1 MKPIL
6 ISFDL
11 CPFVQRSVITLLE
24 KNVDFD
30 IRYID
35 LAKPPQWFLDISPLG
50 KVPALR
56 MGDNTLFESAVINEY
71 LDDIYPPSMHPSD
84 PLERAINKSWIEF
97 GSEMLFAQYRYYTA
111 KTKDDFYHNLDEL
124 KKKIMQLDNKLSSGP
139 FFNGD
144 KFSLVDTAYAP
155 LFTRLALL
163 ESLIGNDMYKD
174 APKVARWA
182 ENLINRDTVK
192 NSVIPEFQEKYLAHI
207 ARAEGYAGDQ
217 FRQAKQKQPKTV
229 AHAG

>member
-1 MKPIL
+1 MKPVL

-24 KNVDFD
+24 KKVDFE

-56 MGDNTLFESAVINEY
+56 IGDNTLFESAVINEY
-71 LDDIYPPSMHPSD
+71 LDDIYPPSIHPSD
-84 PLERAINKSWIEF
+84 PLERAINKSWTEF

-111 KTKDDFYHNLDEL
+111 KNEDDFQQNLEEL
-124 KKKIMQLDNKLSSGP
+124 KKKILQLENQLDSGP

-155 LFTRLALL
+155 LFVRLELL
-163 ESLIGNDMYKD
+163 ESLVDNNIYKG

-182 ENLINRDTVK
+182 ENLISRDTVK
-192 NSVIPEFQEKYLAHI
+192 KSVIPEFQEKYLAHI
-207 ARAEGYAGDQ
+207 ADAEGYAGDQ
-217 FRQAKQKQPKTV
+217 FRQAEQKQTKTS

>member
-24 KNVDFD
+24 KKVDFE

-35 LAKPPQWFLDISPLG
+35 LANPPQWFLDISPLG
-50 KVPALR
+50 KVPALSI
-56 MGDNTLFESAVINEY
+56 GDDTLFESAVINEY

-111 KTKDDFYHNLDEL
+111 NTKDDFYHNLDEL
-124 KKKIMQLDNKLSSGP
+124 KNKITQLNNRLSSGP

-144 KFSLVDTAYAP
+144 KFCLVDAAYAP

-163 ESLIGNDMYKD
+163 ESLVDNNMYKG

-182 ENLINRDTVK
+182 ENLISRDTVK
-192 NSVIPEFQEKYLAHI
+192 KSVILEFQEKYLAHI

-217 FRQAKQKQPKTV
+217 FRQAKQKETKAA
-229 AHAG
+229 AHTG

>member
-217 FRQAKQKQPKTV
+217 FRQAKQKQPKTA